1 MAILTIL
8 TVTATISASAPGAK
22 PKARKRPNRAAQK
35 AQQRRAAFLRR
46 KRQSRNGRRP
56 FHGVRYCNIADRPK
70 ARQQKFWARARKLGV
85 AREVAHLLW
94 MGDDLGARRVLKEA
108 RRRYQV
114 KRSLVLRTPVDSRGD
129 EALQARPSLKP
140 STGRVFERGTK
151 GKPPRNWGLTKKS
164 QPEPSWRDFLV
175 KAREVHRDILADLVR
190 VVGGE
195 PTDTVVCMAQ
205 TPPPPSP
212 QGRQST
218 LQRVNGLGLP
228 FELSEDQLTALDKML
243 AFAESPARGGTFTLE
258 GYAGTGKTTLLPIFL
273 RLLPRNIRA
282 ATAVTALSNKAARVL
297 SEKLRGQG
305 LRVEASTIHKL
316 LGIKAIKQNAEI
328 QFDRGGSCTISE
340 NLLVIVD
347 EASML
352 GEVLWN
358 HMTSYFKSIKFLF
371 TGDPAQLPPV
381 NETGAP
387 CFSLADDY
395 AKLTKVLRH
404 GGPVLRESTLVR
416 DLGHGTYHPAQSLS
430 EGNNVF
436 CYQHINWFK
445 VISGLV
451 SDPEKW
457 AKFTDDPNFFR
468 IVAWRNARVAEL
480 NTYVRQLLHVGKKL
494 ERFMVGDL
502 VILDAPYEDL
512 FTGDEFWVRAVN
524 NGKVDGW
531 NCLEITLEPVHDAK
545 AETIVRVLAAEEAS
559 RYKQESDRLRELATQ
574 HVIPWAEYWAL
585 QELFAGLSY
594 GYAMTVHKSQG
605 STFRNVLVDYSDIK
619 LCRGLELNKLIYVA
633 ISRASKNVIMNVGTS
648 PIYERVKPAGEID
661 TGPPEIPEPPVV
673 NAQEPVVEEAPP
685 TLPEEESVAEVGAS
699 VSIAVA
705 PQEPA
710 VEETQAAPINTG
722 QPVTETT
729 TKEETMWF
737 VEIDVAE
744 LTFFATKTN
753 HAGTFPVNGL
763 EVFKKGLLGKGY
775 KLVET
780 QVGPEGEE
788 LKLVYAK
795 QPPTALGGERAPA
808 DPPDQP
814 FASGNVAQFK
824 QTVLNFIAQRL
835 GKLHQQYPE
844 SGMRELIV
852 RMTEAINYSPRDAF
866 FAAPLSDMLSMWVFE
881 ATHSKELG
889 NRPIPVIEKEAYYLS
904 GKCLTGRPSLIG
916 DLDLLLSRQRLDIEG
931 DSYRLRYPIEQVE
944 AAILDAEGRDL
955 YEGYRVILS
964 EGIKSHAV
972 LNGNFPHLGVE
983 VEDMAA
989 ALTVHQLAPSAF
1001 SYGLPIVKAV
1011 LAEHLA
1017 EVLCQLGYS
1026 EAVAGM
1032 VSIPAGW
1039 NLPCPQ
1045 MTVAKLKNML
1055 EYISDVFS
1063 SFGIKDYE
1071 YISLSPD
1078 ATEEKFTVYICG
1090 IEFAVDAQGVTLVD
1104 ALNQKAIYAT
1114 YMALPIC
1121 HRSIREDEGAL
1132 MSPHAVFAYMLAE
1145 VVLPLL
1151 VRVDRDS
1158 YRNRLVGSN
1167 VMQTYFRVAGA
1178 VNTYLRN
1185 YVSIDLRSATIG
1197 ELDDA
1202 AEARNRGVVAVA
1214 LNYPRS
1220 LYRDALPS
1228 EVKSGNG
1235 FSMLNVGLMKG
1246 NIYVG
1251 GGKAMPSELSVEERQ
1266 NLILERAALKTLGYA
1281 NTQVVHK
1288 RMLELGFCQEPFGRM
1303 TVVSQDIHGINFTGQ
1318 KEAVKDFWES
1328 QGVVDV
1334 MEVAAILGC
1343 RADWTEIA
1351 RETFVAL
1358 SNKGAKQL
1366 KRTANFYHNGCIFIS
1381 QAVQAAQTNGVFN
1394 EIKALAVKAII
1405 ANSALF
1411 GGPGMVWANKQ
1422 KIQDMGIRYRT
1433 GGQVYEFSSESQLYC
1448 EGFAY
1453 EAQHY
1458 NEHSGWNSVEP
1469 VDLHVVEGRP
1479 FGLLIKH
1486 DGYEANISAEQSGQ
1500 VTKIMWRWVTKFNAE
1515 VMELRLIYDKREYGA
1530 FKIRNG
1536 YKGLVAFVEPELIG
1550 KGADLVIF
1558 GDANKTMDILYSRLR
1573 EAAESFVRV
1582 PRGTTVTLNGKDY
1595 DLRELLRSLN
1605 QQAGPAMGMAIEDY
1619 DRDDRLFI
1627 DFKLLAKGAYDIV
1640 GELFEAI
1647 FGQSHWFRFDGPDLV
1662 KFTAQYYGAKA
1673 EANEGWRKL
1682 VPAELKGLGYPNA
1695 VGFTDGKVNDP
1706 HSNVLV
1712 VEEGVVHHRSW
1723 VYAAKDGIDLY
1734 VPIKP
1739 EYTTVSQ
1746 NVNYAPLALGPIVD
1760 PSIPTEVARE
1770 LIHAGEANRTKYT
1783 LLHILRKH
1791 SLGPV
1796 AFTMGGVE
1804 VQTVTLASTDTFAGF
1819 FGEHTQMLQHKRAL
1833 SRTSFVRALCNLL
1846 QTKVLCVE
1854 TSRWTESGRVMA
1866 NIYLPLLSSFIIGSL
1881 DDHADESSL
1890 AGNAFMFFDMWAAG
1904 ESLSSPAMVKIATTI
1919 SNLISKLCDGN
1930 RMQKQLTYG
1939 PTAVGAKLGALPIIP
1954 TGELWVLRGGEVHR
1968 RLKVRFGDAI
1978 NNGYVMMVRAPMTRS
1993 CICKLRVVDAE
2004 QRGFV
2009 LNGVMMYTSPFGQ
2022 YFNLGDF
2029 DGDGVFTYDIT
2040 KYVNAGLIK
2049 QDSYESMLEFQKSL
2063 LGYDMMS
2070 PEFWG
2075 SGAPAQYYADHYDI
2089 PSYAALQK
2097 KLGMKCL
2104 DSEGRL
2110 MNPEKAH
2117 VFNRKAFELRQT
2129 GAYEQQTR
2137 YVSSSYG
2144 VEYFA
2149 QVFAEIC
2156 RAMGFK
2162 DFMWL
2167 ADLAPQLQS
2176 LYEVA
2181 LGGYDNNMLY
2191 VAFGLMDR
2199 AYNGMK
2205 HTPHWLKIV
2214 DEDIYDRFVTG
2225 KTHYYRPTAFL
2236 KDTEYTA
2243 FTGLPFT
2250 EVLPYMQTLGFCW
2263 KDGKR
2268 DDEAIHGFINAAM
2281 LAGLAKVARKLP
2293 KPEDSTSPAAIVDQL
2308 FEDMVA
2314 VYGRDFATAVH
2325 MAQIICD
2332 TSRNKDNQR
2341 GGQLCRLV
2349 HEHMIER
2356 SAVALLFKLI
2366 MDAKQRIN
2374 APTPELN
2381 INDVIALT
2389 RYIELADVLSEQD
2402 EEFLDVPSTSG
2413 EAAAEPEDD
2422 NQGDDD
2428 EGGIAVPEPTPD
2440 KPGPAPGA
2448 AEPIEE
2454 SPAGIVQED
2463 AGSCIVQDP
2472 ATVEVKSMYVQNW
2485 FSNML
2490 PLEVPIKTDFGT
2502 FQTVENYYQAMKTLD
2517 LEQRKIIAEL
2527 SPHASKRYGRRKI
2540 QLRSDWEQIKLAVME
2555 EALRKKFAP
2564 GTKALERLL
2573 AEKGEIVEWNNWGD
2587 TYWGA
2592 LATLSND
2599 GTVIPVEPRK
2609 GCNHLGRLLMAVRDE
2624 HLAENKVTGIFDVPA
2639 QVLVNPVNCGGTWG
2653 GALSK
2658 GFIDRYPENTAALK
2672 VASEAGSVKIGQV
2685 LVTEE
2690 GGKFIV
2696 NLPTKLDANIPSR
2709 LVDIE
2714 AGLYA
2719 LLAWALVNK
2728 PKSIAIP
2735 ALGCGLGGL
2744 KWEDVLPVIKQ
2755 VATLMGNHGI
2765 VVYLFNDRAELV
2777 TVDGVPVQYEEE
2789 IVEEEVVEPQRP
2801 TLPKLPTLKPP
2812 QANDE
2817 DEYVEYVEQDP
2828 NMPEAEVGGLFNNQ

>member
-1 MAILTIL
+1 
-8 TVTATISASAPGAK
+8 
-22 PKARKRPNRAAQK
+22 
-35 AQQRRAAFLRR
+35 
-46 KRQSRNGRRP
+46 
-56 FHGVRYCNIADRPK
+56 
-70 ARQQKFWARARKLGV
+70 
-85 AREVAHLLW
+85 
-94 MGDDLGARRVLKEA
+94 
-108 RRRYQV
+108 
-114 KRSLVLRTPVDSRGD
+114 
-129 EALQARPSLKP
+129 
-140 STGRVFERGTK
+140 
-151 GKPPRNWGLTKKS
+151 
-164 QPEPSWRDFLV
+164 
-175 KAREVHRDILADLVR
+175 
-190 VVGGE
+190 
-195 PTDTVVCMAQ
+195 
-205 TPPPPSP
+205 
-212 QGRQST
+212 
-218 LQRVNGLGLP
+218 
-228 FELSEDQLTALDKML
+228 
-243 AFAESPARGGTFTLE
+243 
-258 GYAGTGKTTLLPIFL
+258 
-273 RLLPRNIRA
+273 
-282 ATAVTALSNKAARVL
+282 VL
-297 SEKLRGQG
+297 SEKLKDRGLAIQ
-305 LRVEASTIHKL
+305 ATTIHKV
-316 LGIKAIKQNAEI
+316 LGIKPLKENSEIEFDAGGNDTVMQNKLI
-328 QFDRGGSCTISE
+328 
-340 NLLVIVD
+340 IVD

-352 GEVLWN
+352 GMTLWTY
-358 HMTSYFKSIKFLF
+358 MTPYFKRVKFIF
-371 TGDPAQLPPV
+371 TGDPAQLPPI
-381 NETGAP
+381 NETRAA
-387 CFSLADDY
+387 CFELCDD
-395 AKLTKVLRH
+395 KVSMTEVMRH
-404 GGPVLRESTLVR
+404 GGPVLEEATAVR
-416 DLGHGTYHPAQSLS
+416 GLPHGAYQPVQALG
-430 EGNNVF
+430 ENNNVF
-436 CYQHINWFK
+436 CYKRPDWFA
-445 VISGLV
+445 VIDGLV
-451 SDPEKW
+451 SDPEKRRMFM
-457 AKFTDDPNFFR
+457 KDPNFFR
-468 IVAWRNARVAEL
+468 IVAWRNRTVDSL
-480 NTYVRQLLHVGKKL
+480 NNYVRGLLHPGKEL
-494 ERFMVGDL
+494 EQVMVGDL
-502 VILDAPYEDL
+502 LVLNSPHGDL
-512 FTGDEFWVRAVN
+512 FTGDEFWVLSVTSSTES
-524 NGKVDGW
+524 GW
-531 NCLEITLEPVHDAK
+531 KCLDLKLEPVDEPGAVK
-545 AETIVRVLAAEEAS
+545 KVKVLNVDEQGRFAQRLKELAAQAKQA
-559 RYKQESDRLRELATQ
+559 RYLWK
-574 HVIPWAEYWAL
+574 EYWAL
-585 QELFAGLSY
+585 KEMFAELSHA
-594 GYAMTVHKSQG
+594 YAMTVHKSQG
-605 STFRNVLVDYSDIK
+605 STFRNVLVDYNDIK
-619 LCRGLELNKLIYVA
+619 DCSGSELNKLIYVA
-633 ISRASKNVIMNVGTS
+633 LTRASKNVIMNVGTS
-648 PIYERVKPAGEID
+648 PIYERVKPAEEVD
-661 TGPPEIPEPPVV
+661 TGPPEVPETP
-673 NAQEPVVEEAPP
+673 AAELQEPVVEEAPP
-685 TLPEEESVAEVGAS
+685 TLPEEEPVGTVGAS

-744 LTFFATKTN
+744 LTFFATKTEKG
-753 HAGTFPVNGL
+753 GTLPANGL
-763 EVFKKGLLGKGY
+763 EAFKKGLLGKGY
-775 KLVET
+775 ELVET

-814 FASGNVAQFK
+814 FASGNVEQFK

-844 SGMRELIV
+844 SGMQELIV
-852 RMTEAINYSPRDAF
+852 RMTEAINYGPRDAF

-931 DSYRLRYPIEQVE
+931 DSYRLRYPTEQVE
-944 AAILDAEGRDL
+944 TAILSDQGQEL
-955 YEGYRVILS
+955 YNTYKSTLT
-964 EGIKSHAV
+964 EGIKSHPV

-983 VEDMAA
+983 IEDMAA
-989 ALTVHQLAPSAF
+989 ALTVYQLAPNAF

-1011 LAEHLA
+1011 IAEHLA
-1017 EVLCQLGYS
+1017 EVLCDLGYG

-1032 VSIPAGW
+1032 VTIPAGW

-1045 MTVAKLKNML
+1045 MTVGKLKNML

-1063 SFGIKDYE
+1063 SFGIKNYE

-1078 ATEEKFTVYICG
+1078 ATEERFTVYVCG
-1090 IEFAVDAQGVTLVD
+1090 IEFTVDAQGVTWVD
-1104 ALNQKAIYAT
+1104 AENQKAIYAT
-1114 YMALPIC
+1114 YMALPIR
-1121 HRSIREDEGAL
+1121 HRSIREDEGAM

-1158 YRNRLVGSN
+1158 YRNKLVGKN
-1167 VMQTYFRVAGA
+1167 VMQTYSRVAGA
-1178 VNTYLRN
+1178 IVTYLRN
-1185 YVSIDLRSATIG
+1185 FVSIDLRSATIG

-1235 FSMLNVGLMKG
+1235 FSMLNVGLMKE

-1281 NTQVVHK
+1281 DTQVVHE

-1303 TVVSQDIHGINFTGQ
+1303 TTVSQDIHGINFAGQ
-1318 KEAVKDFWES
+1318 EEAVKDFWES

-1334 MEVAAILGC
+1334 MEVAATLGC

-1351 RETFVAL
+1351 KETFVAL
-1358 SNKGAKQL
+1358 SNKGSKRL
-1366 KRTANFYHNGCIFIS
+1366 KRTANLYHNGCIFIG
-1381 QAVQAAQTNGVFN
+1381 QVVQAAQTNGVFN

-1411 GGPGMVWANKQ
+1411 GGPGMVWANKE
-1422 KIQDMGIRYRT
+1422 KIQDMGVRYRT

-1453 EAQHY
+1453 EAQQY
-1458 NEHSGWNSVEP
+1458 NEHSGWNSVVP

-1605 QQAGPAMGMAIEDY
+1605 KQAGPAMGMAVEDY

-1627 DFKLLAKGAYDIV
+1627 DFKMLAKGAYNIV

-1673 EANEGWRKL
+1673 QANEGWRKL
-1682 VPAELKGLGYPNA
+1682 VPAELNGLRYPNA

-1712 VEEGVVHHRSW
+1712 IEEGVVHHRSW

-1783 LLHILRKH
+1783 LLHILRKPN
-1791 SLGPV
+1791 LGPV
-1796 AFTMGGVE
+1796 AFTMDGVD

-1819 FGEHTQMLQHKRAL
+1819 FGDHTQMLQHKRSQ
-1833 SRTSFVRALCNLL
+1833 SRTGFVRALCALL

-1854 TSRWTESGRVMA
+1854 TSRWTENGKVMA

-1890 AGNAFMFFDMWAAG
+1890 AGNAFMFFDMWASG

-1993 CICKLRVVDAE
+1993 CICKLRILDAE
-2004 QRGFV
+2004 QGGFV

-2029 DGDGVFTYDIT
+2029 DGDGVFIYDVT

-2070 PEFWG
+2070 PEFWS

-2104 DSEGRL
+2104 DGEGRL

-2117 VFNRKAFELRQT
+2117 VLNRRAFLLQQT

-2149 QVFAEIC
+2149 QVFAEVC

-2214 DEDIYDRFVTG
+2214 DEDIYDRFLNG
-2225 KTHYYRPTAFL
+2225 KAHYYRPTAWL
-2236 KDTEYTA
+2236 PESEYTA
-2243 FTGLPFT
+2243 FTGLPFN

-2268 DDEAIHGFINAAM
+2268 DDEAIHNFINGAM
-2281 LAGLAKVARKLP
+2281 LAGLAKVAQKLP
-2293 KPEDSTSPAAIVDQL
+2293 KFEDTTSPAAIVDQL

-2314 VYGRDFATAVH
+2314 IYGRDLVTAVH
-2325 MAQIICD
+2325 MAQYICD
-2332 TSRNKDNQR
+2332 TSRNKANER
-2341 GGQLCRLV
+2341 GGHLRQFV
-2349 HEHMIER
+2349 HEQLIER
-2356 SAVALLFKLI
+2356 SAVALQFKLI
-2366 MDAKQRIN
+2366 MDAKARVN
-2374 APTPELN
+2374 APTPKLN
-2381 INDVIALT
+2381 IDDVVALT
-2389 RYIELADVLSEQD
+2389 RYIELADILSEQD
-2402 EEFLDVPSTSG
+2402 EEFIDVPSTSG
-2413 EAAAEPEDD
+2413 EAAVQPED

-2428 EGGIAVPEPTPD
+2428 SDGGIAAPEPTPD
-2440 KPGPAPGA
+2440 EPDPAPAA

-2454 SPAGIVQED
+2454 SPAGIVQEGD
-2463 AGSCIVQDP
+2463 GSCIVQGP
-2472 ATVEVKSMYVQNW
+2472 SIVEVKPMYVQNW
-2485 FSNML
+2485 FSNMM
-2490 PLEVPIKTDFGT
+2490 PLEVPIETDFGT
-2502 FQTVENYYQAMKTLD
+2502 FQTVENYYQGMKTLD

-2540 QLRSDWEQIKLAVME
+2540 QLRSDWEQVKLAVME

-2592 LATLSND
+2592 LATLSSD
-2599 GTVIPVEPRK
+2599 GTVIPVTPRE
-2609 GCNHLGRLLMAVRDE
+2609 GCNHLGRLLMAIRDE
-2624 HLAENKVTGIFDVPA
+2624 HLAENTMTGIFDVPA
-2639 QVLVNPVNCGGTWG
+2639 QVLVNPVNCVGVMGKG
-2653 GALSK
+2653 LALEFK
-2658 GFIDRYPENTAALK
+2658 QRFPENFTAYK
-2672 VASEAGSVKIGQV
+2672 EACDRGEIQPGRIFVQ
-2685 LVTEE
+2685 EAQ
-2690 GGKFIV
+2690 GKSIV
-2696 NLPTKLDANIPSR
+2696 NLPTKGHWRDSSQ
-2709 LVDIE
+2709 LVDVE

-2719 LLAWALVNK
+2719 LLAWSLVNK
-2728 PKSIAIP
+2728 PESIAIP

-2755 VATLMGNHGI
+2755 VAELLDNHGI
-2765 VVYLFNDRAELV
+2765 LVYLFNDKADLV
-2777 TVDGVPVQYEEE
+2777 TVGGVPVQYEEE
-2789 IVEEEVVEPQRP
+2789 IVEEEKVVEAPRP
-2801 TLPKLPTLKPP
+2801 TLPKLPALKAA
-2812 QANDE
+2812 QANDA
-2817 DEYVEYVEQDP
+2817 DEYVERDP
-2828 NMPEAEVGGLFNNQ
+2828 DMPQAEVGGLFNNQ